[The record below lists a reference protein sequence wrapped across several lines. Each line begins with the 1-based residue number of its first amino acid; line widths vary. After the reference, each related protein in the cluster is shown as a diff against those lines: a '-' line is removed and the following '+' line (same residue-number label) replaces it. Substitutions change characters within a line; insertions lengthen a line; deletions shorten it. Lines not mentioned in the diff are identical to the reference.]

1 MTLHMFFQL
10 PVIHGAV
17 TGLMTAAAV
26 DIHSFLSWK
35 KIDDA
40 RVYQWDTA
48 ILRWMQGTVY
58 GAIVGAGYGAL
69 IA

>member
-1 MTLHMFFQL
+1 MTVHQVLQF
-10 PVIHGAV
+10 PAVHGAI

-26 DIHSFLSWK
+26 DVHSFLSWK

-40 RVYQWDTA
+40 RTYSWDTA
-48 ILRWMQGTVY
+48 ILRWIQGTIY

-69 IA
+69 VA